1 LPNVLLEAMASG
13 SAVVTTW
20 LPEIGEL
27 VRDGDNGVVVHDDDE
42 LVAALRRLT
51 LDPAFRTRLAAN
63 GRATIA
69 GYFDAVRSNA
79 PLVELLG
86 QHVPETLEVA
96 A

>member
-1 LPNVLLEAMASG
+1 
-13 SAVVTTW
+13 VTTW

-51 LDPAFRTRLAAN
+51 LDPAFRARLAAN